1 MRISDWSSDVCSSD
15 LDDLMEKAV
24 SAEALAHRVGEAGEL
39 DAVGAHDADAAEL
52 EALGEVEDGLAVD
65 QGREGVIRCQS
76 ADSHRQRARD
86 PGGRNLAADDALAV
100 IGLEPV
106 DPRRLVRQALPDRQQ
121 KKRER

>member
-1 MRISDWSSDVCSSD
+1 MALHD
-15 LDDLMEKAV
+15 LRKHGRTTRVRWHEHAELPGDDLMEKAV

-76 ADSHRQRARD
+76 AGPHARKSVAEGKSVSVRVD
-86 PGGRNLAADDALAV
+86 IGGRRIIKKQMKHRTLLA
-100 IGLEPV
+100 
-106 DPRRLVRQALPDRQQ
+106 Q
-121 KKRER
+121 